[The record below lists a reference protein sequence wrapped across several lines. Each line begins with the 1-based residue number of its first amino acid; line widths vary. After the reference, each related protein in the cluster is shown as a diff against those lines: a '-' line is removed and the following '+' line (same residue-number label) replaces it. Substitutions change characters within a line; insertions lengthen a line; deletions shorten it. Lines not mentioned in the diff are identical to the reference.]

1 MEINEKQVAE
11 FKKLLDK
18 FNKEFP
24 PKPVYEPTYLE
35 LCEYPW
41 TRREEICSRLFAF
54 FFDTR
59 NPHGFGTLFFKTLLE
74 VYQEKYPNEERDL
87 DKKNFLY
94 TRNVYAETEVYTEDG
109 NRIDLLLTTDCL
121 KVCVENKIDA
131 PADNDFNDYCDY
143 VEKESKRFDLLP
155 VCILFALREKGEYE
169 GVKLTSN
176 FKTIYYRE
184 FLEKLKQNLGD
195 CLTQCNPKYL
205 SVLTD
210 FILFLDRKGGFM
222 SDFSKEEKDFFL
234 NNNIIIDRLI
244 ARRDQFRA
252 EQRDE
257 KNKHIGIIKDLLAK
271 KDAGFCNFMKEESW
285 GGERYLLGRFDENN
299 PKYELGIEAGF
310 ADGLFNISLTI
321 WLWDGQKQRIEL
333 YEPLIGKRFN
343 NPKKTHEP
351 PKNKWSA
358 IVRSID
364 ENNDEQIVNGLYE
377 VYEEAKE
384 IVDEAKNCANK
395 ST

>member
-74 VYQEKYPNEERDL
+74 AYQEKYPNEERNL

-131 PADNDFNDYCDY
+131 PPDNDFNDYYNY
-143 VEKESKRFDLLP
+143 VENESKRFDLLP
-155 VCILFALREKGEYE
+155 VCILLALCERAEYE
-169 GVKLTSN
+169 NVKLTSN

-184 FLEKLKQNLGD
+184 FLQKIKHNLGD
-195 CLTQCNPKYL
+195 YLTQCNPKYL
-205 SVLTD
+205 PVLTD
-210 FILFLDRKGGFM
+210 FIQFLDRKGGSM
-222 SDFSKEEKDFFL
+222 SDFSEDERKFFM
-234 NNNIIIDRLI
+234 NNDSVLQKIIE
-244 ARRDQFRA
+244 RRNAFL
-252 EQRDE
+252 DE
-257 KNKHIGIIKDLLAK
+257 KRK
-271 KDAGFCNFMKEESW
+271 KDANIIKNIQTKLNEEW
-285 GGERYLLGRFDENN
+285 NGAKRWWVFKDTDLGCKFEDGN
-299 PKYELGIEAGF
+299 PDYEIGIESGF
-310 ADGLFNISLTI
+310 DIQDNFKIFITI
-321 WLWDGQKQRIEL
+321 WKPKGKLVKYRKNIDHEFGEEKLDCDNSEKWMNRVLCQKL
-333 YEPLIGKRFN
+333 
-343 NPKKTHEP
+343 
-351 PKNKWSA
+351 S
-358 IVRSID
+358 D
-364 ENNDEQIVNGLYE
+364 E
-377 VYEEAKE
+377 KE
-384 IVDEAKNCANK
+384 IVRKLLDVYKKLEKIVNEVKNPNGKCE
-395 ST
+395 

>member
-176 FKTIYYRE
+176 FKTIY
-184 FLEKLKQNLGD
+184 
-195 CLTQCNPKYL
+195 C
-205 SVLTD
+205 
-210 FILFLDRKGGFM
+210 
-222 SDFSKEEKDFFL
+222 
-234 NNNIIIDRLI
+234 
-244 ARRDQFRA
+244 
-252 EQRDE
+252 
-257 KNKHIGIIKDLLAK
+257 
-271 KDAGFCNFMKEESW
+271 
-285 GGERYLLGRFDENN
+285 
-299 PKYELGIEAGF
+299 
-310 ADGLFNISLTI
+310 
-321 WLWDGQKQRIEL
+321 
-333 YEPLIGKRFN
+333 
-343 NPKKTHEP
+343 
-351 PKNKWSA
+351 PKN
-358 IVRSID
+358 
-364 ENNDEQIVNGLYE
+364 G
-377 VYEEAKE
+377 
-384 IVDEAKNCANK
+384 
-395 ST
+395 